1 MATNKRQRIPFKRTG
16 ADNNEQKEIV
26 RSSNDNKIDQDY
38 PGFPHGHSNED
49 IINPKSNEDQQTAD
63 LDNKDGEKM
72 NREEIDEARSDGSGG
87 AFNATEEVKE

>member
-1 MATNKRQRIPFKRTG
+1 MATNKRQRIPLKRIG

-49 IINPKSNEDQQTAD
+49 IINPKSKEDQQTAD
-63 LDNKDGEKM
+63 VDNKDGEKM
-72 NREEIDEARSDGSGG
+72 HREEIDEAKSDGSGG
-87 AFNATEEVKE
+87 AFHATEEVKK